1 MLAKQMMADYHRRL
15 KLAEVNEQNKQ
26 ESLPVTA
33 VVSSSGE
40 AELPSSEKVQKETR
54 RADSGSSD
62 DVLTISL
69 GKDRKRDK
77 KKKLKVKEESAEVNK
92 RKRVSFSMDKNMTRG
107 KYSIANSVQSSTS
120 TQRWRLK

>member
-26 ESLPVTA
+26 ESLTVTA

-107 KYSIANSVQSSTS
+107 KCSIANTVQSSTS